1 MNDNVVLTCVGR
13 ELEQQDARG
22 AQGDEAQA
30 QGQSVCR
37 GAGAQPGT
45 QSGAQPAARHGV
57 GSHTRR
63 APGSLKHT
71 QQNHCELV
79 YECRPRADM

>member
-13 ELEQQDARG
+13 ELEQQDAGG

-30 QGQSVCR
+30 QGQSVR
-37 GAGAQPGT
+37 WGAGAQPGT
-45 QSGAQPAARHGV
+45 QSGAHTAAHHGV
-57 GSHTRR
+57 GSRLTEI
-63 APGSLKHT
+63 